1 MDETKYDFGEEE
13 AAGCCTAA
21 VGETFGLS
29 DDEMLLFG
37 ERCVSGET
45 ELLDESAVIADCTDD
60 GAVAGA
66 TAGGDAPVLPGR
78 RNSGR
83 RADRPHRRRRKL
95 MTIAAIFALIAIAFS
110 VWFFACN
117 SVEGGVES
125 KQPSDSV
132 SYCLTPPSDGSLPE
146 DHTALDNLGYVIG
159 RLTGRSCY
167 HTESS
172 SVVTAKAMGV
182 TVNQYVEGGKDY
194 KDGVLISTTFS
205 RGEGLGAPAPVAVQR
220 FFGKDRAVL
229 RNSVSSDP
237 STWAGADTE
246 WADGEPSE
254 VIAREE
260 YADRYGLWGTEF
272 SDYVMTEETILSFSE
287 LERDGEIYELSF
299 SLDPATATYYY
310 GKQMVTMGG
319 LSESPQFMYADV
331 TLRFTS
337 DWSVTE
343 MTVSERYVSVKGVI
357 NADTSGET
365 VIKYSYDEADA
376 DVSAYETYFSK
387 YADAEP
393 TGDAEKDRSAADYL
407 TEGFGSVLVSDRTA
421 FDVGAVINGK
431 SVTGRALLAMDGG
444 SPSSVTL
451 ELGELTALADI
462 SDGRIYVSYKDFLGS
477 LALSDVS
484 ELLGG
489 ALPVGDISIDLE
501 SALAD
506 AAVTRGEGCAEVAM
520 TLAIGDLAL
529 PLRFEFSETDADVAW
544 TGIYAD
550 LDLGGIAVS
559 LTVTPGDASVPFEEI
574 DRGAATDIMPAVRA
588 ILALAQGPVRADISY
603 AGDGFTLAGDVVF
616 GSDSDV
622 MSGSIT
628 VSTDGISPVDVAFA
642 YSDGDV
648 YLSVGGIKVRAVAGD
663 WVSALLGLAGSE
675 LPAVSDIDL
684 GRVADALLGM
694 DFDSVIE
701 SVTLDAGGLAL
712 TLDCDA
718 IISSLLPDSGIS
730 MGKLTAAFDSA
741 NNVFTVS
748 VLGVD
753 ITLGGADAM
762 PSLPE
767 GMENYVLLTP
777 EQALGF
783 ADAVKAIA
791 GSDDIAFG
799 MSGTVTINGISV
811 DAEIAGEVWTDT
823 NAVVLV
829 VTVSG
834 ESVRLVY
841 DGGIT
846 VIYGDH
852 GLRMS
857 EEELNDMLASLS
869 SLFGDASA
877 TSVLAE
883 LDIASLLA
891 DIKLFTAN
899 GNALGIAAD
908 LSSLLADTS
917 MNFEVSYSSDGVS
930 LSGTVTIAGVTVES
944 ASAYVRTADDEL
956 SSSVDGVTMC
966 GNAVKFAME
975 TYLELI
981 DSGAAELSVSYVG
994 DKFTLDGDVVFGS
1007 DSDVMSGS
1015 ITVSADGISPVD
1027 VAFAYSDGDV
1037 YLSVGG
1043 IKVRAAAGDWVSA
1056 LLGLAGSE
1064 LPAVSDIDLGRVADA
1079 LLGMDFDSVI
1089 ENVTLDAGGLALTLD
1104 CDAIISSLLP
1114 DSGISIGKLTAS
1126 FDPANSVFTAS
1137 VLGIEITLG
1146 GTDAM
1151 PSLPEGMENYVLLTP
1166 EQALGF
1172 ADAVKAVAGS
1182 DDIAFGMSG
1191 TVTINGISV
1200 DAEIAGEVWTDT
1212 NAVVLVVTVS
1222 GESVRLV
1229 YDGGITVIY
1238 GDHGLRM
1245 SEEELNDMLAS
1256 LSSLFGDASA
1266 TSVLAELDIAS
1277 LLADIK
1283 LFTANGNALGIAAD
1297 LSSLLADTSMNFEVS
1312 YSSDGVS
1319 LSGTVTIAG
1328 VTVESASAYVRTA
1341 DDELSSSVDG
1351 VTMCGNAVEFA
1362 LEAYMRLTGSEY
1374 ISFEVAHRAE
1384 GLTADVKGEIK
1395 LVRTESAIAFELA
1408 ADAAVRSGDDTYYI
1422 QVRLVD
1428 DTLYVYF
1435 SLVGFEDSAYFP
1447 DCVDASARPL
1457 RLRFTVGSVAAAAR
1471 DLMPLISSLMA
1482 EEWDGSGLLGMAAE
1496 LLGRVDGA
1504 LTTDIADIKTTGEWA
1519 EFILSLVG
1527 SDGAKSSADG
1537 GRMNVTVDT
1546 SLRRLTLK
1554 DEATSVVIGTG
1565 IMRSVTAPE
1574 AEHIDLS
1581 SVAEL
1586 AGTLMSSIT
1595 SSAEDGEGT
1604 ESVRIND
1611 YYYLSGSASGSLGSL
1626 ELTSI
1631 GIAASV
1637 YVHPDYSVTVN
1648 VRLTVSYFIG
1658 VFNGDTV
1665 LDMTVED
1672 GMVYMVRT
1680 QTSEAGF
1687 LGIEKQLDEPE
1698 VIFRAMTLDS
1708 FLSGMLE
1715 QIPFMFNFS
1724 DSISGQ
1730 ITGSG
1735 SGSGSDP
1742 AAVTDIG
1749 DVLLSVAYSA
1759 SEDGS
1764 QAWTLGIGL
1773 GALTGGV
1780 LGDAS
1785 VQLRAGADGVLEDII
1800 LSASLSVLTMNAEL
1814 KYVNPGAGQDSGH
1827 AVDVTENVAGR
1838 VSRLLAKAIARGD
1851 GFAEGRAAVITY
1863 SADGN
1868 AIGSEEM
1875 AYSAEGEVLTE
1886 LEMPDLTGYGN
1897 GGYTY
1902 SWGEL
1907 ASVSGDVT
1915 LEAEKAANSY
1925 PVVLVSEYEID
1936 GLDGEV
1942 RDGAYVYELTYTYG
1956 TTLALPAGAVS
1967 GMAYSLSYFTDGSER
1982 FTEVSGITSPLTL
1995 TAVWEEIE
2003 YTVTYTVLGEVY
2015 DVITYGYGDELI
2027 LPECAPAGYTFVR
2040 WDADTD
2046 IVTSDMT
2053 VEAVLSVTVDVISG
2067 TAADGMERMGDAYAS
2082 SVRVEG
2088 KTAGDFA
2095 TLPEFTAD
2103 GYESFGLWVKGDDG
2117 WRPATDLAGMDGA
2130 ELYAAWAS
2138 DISVTITEAGKSFWS
2153 TWTVRGTFSG
2163 GTFDDDISREIASDA
2178 GVTTS
2183 ARAQLCLYKVDG
2195 SGNITDTDKLSE
2207 VSADGGSF
2215 GKSGMTSFFGVT
2227 GTWHGG
2233 AEVTVTLSCEG
2244 MSLTLTSRAWQ

>member
-1 MDETKYDFGEEE
+1 MDETNYDFGEEE
-13 AAGCCTAA
+13 AAGCCAAA

-60 GAVAGA
+60 GAAAGA

-287 LERDGEIYELSF
+287 LERDGEMYELSF

-431 SVTGRALLAMDGG
+431 SVTGRALLVMDGG

-477 LALSDVS
+477 LALSDFS

-588 ILALAQGPVRADISY
+588 IIALAQGPVRADISY
-603 AGDGFTLAGDVVF
+603 AGDGFTLDGDVVF

-628 VSTDGISPVDVAFA
+628 VNADGISPVDVAFA

-684 GRVADALLGM
+684 GRVVDALLGM

-718 IISSLLPDSGIS
+718 LLSALVPGANISA
-730 MGKLTAAFDSA
+730 GKLTASFDAESGT
-741 NNVFTVS
+741 FTAS
-748 VLGVD
+748 VLGIE
-753 ITLGGADAM
+753 ITLGGTDAM

-783 ADAVKAIA
+783 ADAVKAVA
-791 GSDDIAFG
+791 DSDDIAFG

-823 NAVVLV
+823 NTAVLV

-917 MNFEVSYSSDGVS
+917 VNVEVSYS
-930 LSGTVTIAGVTVES
+930 
-944 ASAYVRTADDEL
+944 
-956 SSSVDGVTMC
+956 
-966 GNAVKFAME
+966 
-975 TYLELI
+975 
-981 DSGAAELSVSYVG
+981 
-994 DKFTLDGDVVFGS
+994 
-1007 DSDVMSGS
+1007 
-1015 ITVSADGISPVD
+1015 P
-1027 VAFAYSDGDV
+1027 
-1037 YLSVGG
+1037 
-1043 IKVRAAAGDWVSA
+1043 
-1056 LLGLAGSE
+1056 
-1064 LPAVSDIDLGRVADA
+1064 
-1079 LLGMDFDSVI
+1079 
-1089 ENVTLDAGGLALTLD
+1089 
-1104 CDAIISSLLP
+1104 
-1114 DSGISIGKLTAS
+1114 
-1126 FDPANSVFTAS
+1126 
-1137 VLGIEITLG
+1137 
-1146 GTDAM
+1146 
-1151 PSLPEGMENYVLLTP
+1151 
-1166 EQALGF
+1166 
-1172 ADAVKAVAGS
+1172 
-1182 DDIAFGMSG
+1182 
-1191 TVTINGISV
+1191 
-1200 DAEIAGEVWTDT
+1200 
-1212 NAVVLVVTVS
+1212 
-1222 GESVRLV
+1222 
-1229 YDGGITVIY
+1229 
-1238 GDHGLRM
+1238 
-1245 SEEELNDMLAS
+1245 
-1256 LSSLFGDASA
+1256 
-1266 TSVLAELDIAS
+1266 
-1277 LLADIK
+1277 
-1283 LFTANGNALGIAAD
+1283 
-1297 LSSLLADTSMNFEVS
+1297 
-1312 YSSDGVS
+1312 DGVS

-1482 EEWDGSGLLGMAAE
+1482 EEWNGSGLLGMAAE

-1504 LTTDIADIKTTGEWA
+1504 LTTDIADIKTTGEWV

-1565 IMRSVTAPE
+1565 ILRSVTAPE

-1595 SSAEDGEGT
+1595 SSAEDGEET

-1680 QTSEAGF
+1680 QMSEAGF

-1735 SGSGSDP
+1735 SGSDSDP

-1785 VQLRAGADGVLEDII
+1785 VQLRAGADGVLEDIA

-1814 KYVNPGAGQDSGH
+1814 KYANPGAEQESGH

-1915 LEAEKAANSY
+1915 LEAEKVANSY

-1942 RDGAYVYELTYTYG
+1942 RDGEYVYELTYTYG

-2067 TAADGMERMGDAYAS
+2067 TAADGMERRGDAYAS

-2130 ELYAAWAS
+2130 ELYAAWVS
-2138 DISVTITEAGKSFWS
+2138 DISVTITEAEKSFWS

-2163 GTFDDDISREIASDA
+2163 GTFDDDISREIASDV
-2178 GVTTS
+2178 GVATS

-2244 MSLTLTSRAWQ
+2244 MSLTLTGMAWQ

>member
-60 GAVAGA
+60 GAAAGA

-78 RNSGR
+78 RNPGR

-287 LERDGEIYELSF
+287 LERDGEMYELSF

-365 VIKYSYDEADA
+365 VIKYSYDEVDA

-407 TEGFGSVLVSDRTA
+407 AEGFGSVLVSDRTA

-431 SVTGRALLAMDGG
+431 SVTGRALLVMDGG

-506 AAVTRGEGCAEVAM
+506 AAVTRGEGCAEVTM

-730 MGKLTAAFDSA
+730 
-741 NNVFTVS
+741 
-748 VLGVD
+748 
-753 ITLGGADAM
+753 
-762 PSLPE
+762 
-767 GMENYVLLTP
+767 
-777 EQALGF
+777 
-783 ADAVKAIA
+783 
-791 GSDDIAFG
+791 
-799 MSGTVTINGISV
+799 
-811 DAEIAGEVWTDT
+811 
-823 NAVVLV
+823 
-829 VTVSG
+829 
-834 ESVRLVY
+834 
-841 DGGIT
+841 
-846 VIYGDH
+846 
-852 GLRMS
+852 
-857 EEELNDMLASLS
+857 
-869 SLFGDASA
+869 
-877 TSVLAE
+877 
-883 LDIASLLA
+883 
-891 DIKLFTAN
+891 
-899 GNALGIAAD
+899 
-908 LSSLLADTS
+908 
-917 MNFEVSYSSDGVS
+917 
-930 LSGTVTIAGVTVES
+930 
-944 ASAYVRTADDEL
+944 
-956 SSSVDGVTMC
+956 
-966 GNAVKFAME
+966 
-975 TYLELI
+975 
-981 DSGAAELSVSYVG
+981 
-994 DKFTLDGDVVFGS
+994 
-1007 DSDVMSGS
+1007 
-1015 ITVSADGISPVD
+1015 
-1027 VAFAYSDGDV
+1027 
-1037 YLSVGG
+1037 
-1043 IKVRAAAGDWVSA
+1043 
-1056 LLGLAGSE
+1056 
-1064 LPAVSDIDLGRVADA
+1064 
-1079 LLGMDFDSVI
+1079 
-1089 ENVTLDAGGLALTLD
+1089 
-1104 CDAIISSLLP
+1104 
-1114 DSGISIGKLTAS
+1114 IGKLTAS
-1126 FDPANSVFTAS
+1126 FDPANRVFTAS
-1137 VLGIEITLG
+1137 VFGIEITLG

-1266 TSVLAELDIAS
+1266 TGVLAELDIAS

-1297 LSSLLADTSMNFEVS
+1297 LSSLLADTSMNVEVS
-1312 YSSDGVS
+1312 CSPNGVS

-1351 VTMCGNAVEFA
+1351 VTMCDNAVEFA

-1504 LTTDIADIKTTGEWA
+1504 LTTDIADIKTTGEWV

-1595 SSAEDGEGT
+1595 SSAEDGEET

-1735 SGSGSDP
+1735 SGSDSDP

-1785 VQLRAGADGVLEDII
+1785 VQLRAGADGVLEDIA

-1814 KYVNPGAGQDSGH
+1814 KYANPGAEQESGH

-1886 LEMPDLTGYGN
+1886 LEMPDLAGYGN

-1915 LEAEKAANSY
+1915 LEAEKVANSY

-1942 RDGAYVYELTYTYG
+1942 RDGEYVYELTYTYG

-2067 TAADGMERMGDAYAS
+2067 TAADGMERRGDAYAS

-2088 KTAGDFA
+2088 KTTGDFA

-2130 ELYAAWAS
+2130 ELYAAWVS

>member
-60 GAVAGA
+60 GAAAGA

-407 TEGFGSVLVSDRTA
+407 AEGFGSVLVSDRTA

-431 SVTGRALLAMDGG
+431 SVTGRALLVMDGG

-506 AAVTRGEGCAEVAM
+506 AAVTRGEGCAEVTM

-588 ILALAQGPVRADISY
+588 IIALAQGPVRADISY
-603 AGDGFTLAGDVVF
+603 AGDGFTLDGDVVF

-628 VSTDGISPVDVAFA
+628 VSADGISPVDVAFA
-642 YSDGDV
+642 YSYGDV
-648 YLSVGGIKVRAVAGD
+648 YLSVGGIKVRAAAGD

-684 GRVADALLGM
+684 GRVVDALLGM

-701 SVTLDAGGLAL
+701 NVTLDAGGLAL

-730 MGKLTAAFDSA
+730 MGKLTASFDAESGTFTA
-741 NNVFTVS
+741 SVF
-748 VLGVD
+748 GIE
-753 ITLGGADAM
+753 ITLGGTDAM

-829 VTVSG
+829 VTACG

-917 MNFEVSYSSDGVS
+917 MNFEVSYSP
-930 LSGTVTIAGVTVES
+930 
-944 ASAYVRTADDEL
+944 
-956 SSSVDGVTMC
+956 
-966 GNAVKFAME
+966 N
-975 TYLELI
+975 
-981 DSGAAELSVSYVG
+981 
-994 DKFTLDGDVVFGS
+994 
-1007 DSDVMSGS
+1007 
-1015 ITVSADGISPVD
+1015 
-1027 VAFAYSDGDV
+1027 
-1037 YLSVGG
+1037 
-1043 IKVRAAAGDWVSA
+1043 
-1056 LLGLAGSE
+1056 
-1064 LPAVSDIDLGRVADA
+1064 
-1079 LLGMDFDSVI
+1079 
-1089 ENVTLDAGGLALTLD
+1089 
-1104 CDAIISSLLP
+1104 
-1114 DSGISIGKLTAS
+1114 
-1126 FDPANSVFTAS
+1126 
-1137 VLGIEITLG
+1137 
-1146 GTDAM
+1146 
-1151 PSLPEGMENYVLLTP
+1151 
-1166 EQALGF
+1166 
-1172 ADAVKAVAGS
+1172 
-1182 DDIAFGMSG
+1182 
-1191 TVTINGISV
+1191 
-1200 DAEIAGEVWTDT
+1200 
-1212 NAVVLVVTVS
+1212 
-1222 GESVRLV
+1222 
-1229 YDGGITVIY
+1229 
-1238 GDHGLRM
+1238 
-1245 SEEELNDMLAS
+1245 
-1256 LSSLFGDASA
+1256 
-1266 TSVLAELDIAS
+1266 
-1277 LLADIK
+1277 
-1283 LFTANGNALGIAAD
+1283 
-1297 LSSLLADTSMNFEVS
+1297 
-1312 YSSDGVS
+1312 GVS

-1384 GLTADVKGEIK
+1384 GLAADVKGEIK
-1395 LVRTESAIAFELA
+1395 LVRTESVIAFELA

-1504 LTTDIADIKTTGEWA
+1504 LTTDIADIKTTGEWV

-1595 SSAEDGEGT
+1595 SSAEDGEET

-1724 DSISGQ
+1724 DSISEQ

-1759 SEDGS
+1759 AEDGS

-1785 VQLRAGADGVLEDII
+1785 VQLRAGADGVLEDIA

-1814 KYVNPGAGQDSGH
+1814 KYVNPGAEQESGH

-2067 TAADGMERMGDAYAS
+2067 TAADGMERRDDAYAS

-2095 TLPEFTAD
+2095 TLPDFTAD

-2117 WRPATDLAGMDGA
+2117 WRHATDLAGMDGA
-2130 ELYAAWAS
+2130 ELYAAWVS

>member
-13 AAGCCTAA
+13 VAGCCTAA

-194 KDGVLISTTFS
+194 KDGVLKSTTFS

-287 LERDGEIYELSF
+287 LERDGEMYELSF

-343 MTVSERYVSVKGVI
+343 MTVNERYVSVKGVI

-506 AAVTRGEGCAEVAM
+506 AAVTRGEGCAEVTM

-603 AGDGFTLAGDVVF
+603 AGDG
-616 GSDSDV
+616 
-622 MSGSIT
+622 
-628 VSTDGISPVDVAFA
+628 
-642 YSDGDV
+642 
-648 YLSVGGIKVRAVAGD
+648 
-663 WVSALLGLAGSE
+663 
-675 LPAVSDIDL
+675 
-684 GRVADALLGM
+684 
-694 DFDSVIE
+694 
-701 SVTLDAGGLAL
+701 
-712 TLDCDA
+712 
-718 IISSLLPDSGIS
+718 
-730 MGKLTAAFDSA
+730 
-741 NNVFTVS
+741 
-748 VLGVD
+748 
-753 ITLGGADAM
+753 
-762 PSLPE
+762 
-767 GMENYVLLTP
+767 
-777 EQALGF
+777 
-783 ADAVKAIA
+783 
-791 GSDDIAFG
+791 
-799 MSGTVTINGISV
+799 
-811 DAEIAGEVWTDT
+811 
-823 NAVVLV
+823 
-829 VTVSG
+829 
-834 ESVRLVY
+834 
-841 DGGIT
+841 
-846 VIYGDH
+846 
-852 GLRMS
+852 
-857 EEELNDMLASLS
+857 
-869 SLFGDASA
+869 
-877 TSVLAE
+877 
-883 LDIASLLA
+883 
-891 DIKLFTAN
+891 
-899 GNALGIAAD
+899 
-908 LSSLLADTS
+908 
-917 MNFEVSYSSDGVS
+917 
-930 LSGTVTIAGVTVES
+930 
-944 ASAYVRTADDEL
+944 
-956 SSSVDGVTMC
+956 
-966 GNAVKFAME
+966 
-975 TYLELI
+975 
-981 DSGAAELSVSYVG
+981 
-994 DKFTLDGDVVFGS
+994 FTLDGDVVFGS

-1114 DSGISIGKLTAS
+1114 DSGISMGKLTAS

-1283 LFTANGNALGIAAD
+1283 LFTANGDALGIAAD
-1297 LSSLLADTSMNFEVS
+1297 LSSLLADTSMNVEVS

-1328 VTVESASAYVRTA
+1328 VKVESASAYVRTA

-1504 LTTDIADIKTTGEWA
+1504 LTTDIADIKTTGEWV

-1698 VIFRAMTLDS
+1698 VILRAMTLDS

-1724 DSISGQ
+1724 DSISEQ

-1759 SEDGS
+1759 SKDGS

-1785 VQLRAGADGVLEDII
+1785 VQLRAGADGVLEDIA

-1814 KYVNPGAGQDSGH
+1814 KYVNPGAEQESGH

-2067 TAADGMERMGDAYAS
+2067 TAADGMERRGDAYAS

-2088 KTAGDFA
+2088 KTTGDFA

-2244 MSLTLTSRAWQ
+2244 MSLTLESRAWQ